1 MANYSLVTISKG
13 EIKTIDSFIKNF
25 NAIGANMKALAVSAY
40 GFLTDENKE
49 VRKDFKTRVLEEL
62 NMSNS
67 TLSFLKYTGELYLL
81 NDYFSRFAYTNVYY
95 FKKPVDKLEAKDDAH
110 IEQMFRKIANF
121 SNSRCGEDVDACV
134 NYLVSLSQKELRNVI
149 DKFLASLEVK
159 EELEETAEDTAEETE
174 VVSEDTAEETEE
186 VSEDTS
192 EDAEVE
198 YDDPRIYMYKDDIE
212 NTLKILADINGDMTK
227 KDIITEVMK
236 AVELLGNAYDR
247 TQDK

>member
-1 MANYSLVTISKG
+1 MANYSLVTVSKG

-95 FKKPVDKLEAKDDAH
+95 FKKPVDKLEVKDDAH

-121 SNSRCGEDVDACV
+121 SNSRCGEDVDTCV
-134 NYLVSLSQKELRNVI
+134 DYLVSLSQKELRNVI

-159 EELEETAEDTAEETE
+159 EELEETAEETTEEDTEETAEETT
-174 VVSEDTAEETEE
+174 ED
-186 VSEDTS
+186 DTM
-192 EDAEVE
+192 E

-227 KDIITEVMK
+227 KDIMTEVMK

>member
-1 MANYSLVTISKG
+1 MANYSLVTVSKG

-95 FKKPVDKLEAKDDAH
+95 FKKPVDKLEIKDDAH

-159 EELEETAEDTAEETE
+159 EELEETAEDTAEETAE
-174 VVSEDTAEETEE
+174 GTAEDTAE
-186 VSEDTS
+186 DT
-192 EDAEVE
+192 EVE

-212 NTLKILADINGDMTK
+212 NTLKLLADINGDMTK
-227 KDIITEVMK
+227 KDILTEVMK